1 MEIYLPIAEMSVHW
15 LIILGLGAAVG
26 FLSGMF
32 GVGGGF
38 LLTPLLIFYGIPT
51 SIAVAT
57 TSSHLTASSLSGA
70 IAQWRRRAVD
80 LKMAVVMLVGGLAGT
95 TLGVALLG
103 LLHRSG
109 QSDLVISSLYVVMLG
124 SVGGIMLNESARTLL
139 AARGGTPAPT
149 RRRGGHAW
157 IHGLPFKLRFRQS
170 RLYISAIPP
179 LALGFMVGILSAL
192 MGVGGGFIIVPAMIY
207 MLRMPTNVVM
217 GTSLVPIVVVT
228 AATTILQAVQNYT
241 VDIMLALVLIVGG
254 TIGAQFGVHMASRL
268 RGEQLRLL
276 LAILVLIVA
285 ARLFY
290 GLVATPDALYSVAV
304 GGS

>member
-15 LIILGLGAAVG
+15 LIILGMGAGVG

-38 LLTPLLIFYGIPT
+38 LLTPLLIFYGIP
-51 SIAVAT
+51 SGIAVAT

-70 IAQWRRRAVD
+70 IAQWRRRAID
-80 LKMAVVMLVGGLAGT
+80 FKMALVMLVGGLCGT
-95 TLGVALLG
+95 ALGVTLLG
-103 LLHRSG
+103 LLHRAG
-109 QSDLVISSLYVVMLG
+109 QSDLVISLLYVVMLG
-124 SVGGIMLNESARTLL
+124 AVGGMMLNESARLLL
-139 AARGGTPAPT
+139 AEREGASPPA

-179 LALGFMVGILSAL
+179 LALGFLVGILSAL

-207 MLRMPTNVVM
+207 VLRMPTNVVM

-228 AATTILQAVQNYT
+228 AATTILQSVQNFT

-254 TIGAQFGVHMASRL
+254 TVGAQLGVRIGSRL
-268 RGEQLRLL
+268 KAEQLRFL
-276 LAILVLIVA
+276 LAILVLVVA

-290 GLVATPDALYSVAV
+290 GLVATPDALYSVSV
-304 GGS
+304 GPG